1 MTNKCQDEVWQSND
15 KVNDILKDY
24 SKIWQTVRW

>member
-1 MTNKCQDEVWQSND
+1 MTNKCRDEVWQSND

-24 SKIWQTVRW
+24 SKPWQTVGR